1 MAARLSV
8 CKGCCCG
15 RVDRG
20 NNPVPYDALKA
31 VWQSEGLDEHVKLS
45 LSGCLGPCSMNN
57 VTLMTHG
64 KERVW
69 LGRLASEDDY
79 FALVNWANKFPPV
92 HRSPTCRK
100 HLLGTGSRLR
110 ENRAL
115 RRDLKQPVACDQH
128 EVHQSQAK
136 HGC

>member
-57 VTLMTHG
+57 VILMTHG

-79 FALVNWANKFPPV
+79 FALVNWAQQISAG
-92 HRSPTCRK
+92 SPITD
-100 HLLGTGSRLR
+100 LP
-110 ENRAL
+110 EAL
-115 RRDLKQPVACDQH
+115 AGYRFTPA
-128 EVHQSQAK
+128 
-136 HGC
+136 

>member
-1 MAARLSV
+1 MAVRLSV

-79 FALVNWANKFPPV
+79 FALVNWAKQISAG
-92 HRSPTCRK
+92 SPIAD
-100 HLLGTGSRLR
+100 LP
-110 ENRAL
+110 EAL
-115 RRDLKQPVACDQH
+115 AGYRFTPA
-128 EVHQSQAK
+128 
-136 HGC
+136 